1 MLRQR
6 LNESLKE
13 AMKARDARAV
23 STLRLILAALKD
35 RDICARGRGN
45 VDGIDEVEIQQML
58 QSMVKQRHDSI
69 EMYER
74 GGRCELAEQER
85 GEITIIQKFLPR
97 QLDESELTEVVEKA
111 ISDVQPA
118 GVKDMGKVMAF
129 LKQNYP
135 GQMDFGKASGMVRGH
150 LTA

>member
-6 LNESLKE
+6 LNEPLKE
-13 AMKARDARAV
+13 AMKAREARTV

-35 RDICARGRGN
+35 RDIGARGRGN
-45 VDGIDEVEIQQML
+45 VDGIDEAEIQQML

-85 GEITIIQKFLPR
+85 GEIAIIQTFLPR
-97 QLDESELTEVVEKA
+97 QLDETELNEVVEKA

>member
-13 AMKARDARAV
+13 AMKARDVRAV

-45 VDGIDEVEIQQML
+45 ADGIDEAEIQQML

-85 GEITIIQKFLPR
+85 GEIEIIQKFLPR
-97 QLDESELTEVVEKA
+97 QLDESELTKVVEKA

>member
-13 AMKARDARAV
+13 AMKARDERAV

-35 RDICARGRGN
+35 RDICARGKGN
-45 VDGIDEVEIQQML
+45 NDGISETEIQLML
-58 QSMVKQRHDSI
+58 QSMIKQRHESI
-69 EMYER
+69 DMYER

-85 GEITIIQKFLPR
+85 GEITIIERFLPK
-97 QLDESELTEVVEKA
+97 QLDETEIASAVERA
-111 ISDVQPA
+111 ISDVQPS

-129 LKQNYP
+129 LKQHYP
-135 GQMDFGKASGMVRGH
+135 GQMDFGKASGLLRGR
-150 LTA
+150 LVA

>member
-13 AMKARDARAV
+13 AMKARDERAV

-35 RDICARGRGN
+35 RDICARGKGN
-45 VDGIDEVEIQQML
+45 NDGISEAEIQLML
-58 QSMVKQRHDSI
+58 QSMIKQRHESI
-69 EMYER
+69 DMYER

-85 GEITIIQKFLPR
+85 GEIVIIERFLPK
-97 QLDESELTEVVEKA
+97 QLDETEIASAVERA
-111 ISDVQPA
+111 ISDVQPS

-129 LKQNYP
+129 LKQHYP
-135 GQMDFGKASGMVRGH
+135 GQMDFGKASGLLRGR
-150 LTA
+150 LVA